1 MRVALAVLS
10 LCTLPLMAQL
20 PAASYAGQEPNERP
34 RIRRQPDLRR
44 SKEAPVVITTTNGIL
59 RRYAGRQFVIQADD
73 FRIVWY
79 RVTDLTTFQNKDG
92 ATADP
97 NSWQL
102 GDHVVVDSTADDK
115 ELFTASAIR
124 FDRPGTPADRAAASR
139 QWDLP
144 ALEPGV
150 TAPPPPQQIEERSR
164 AANETIAEPEPPIQA
179 STTVRPVDAAPDEDD
194 PGRPVLKR
202 GIPAA
207 RKRPAANS
215 EPDPPAAVAV
225 GEAAPAPAAPETP
238 PVPET
243 PEEDPLL
250 AKARAEAAS
259 FANALPNFFCRQTTT
274 RYQTEN
280 PKRGWDPLDVV
291 TADLAYENGKES
303 YKNIQVGGKP
313 AKGSMEEI
321 GGASSTGEFQ
331 TILEEVLTPGRA
343 TFRRAGSD
351 AISGRSAVMFKFEV
365 PRELSRWR
373 IQAASQLYYPA
384 YRGTIWIDRE
394 TARVVRIEMQGRSM
408 PERFSFDTIETA
420 VEYSSVRLAPT
431 HSYLLPVTA
440 ELLSCQR
447 GTRFCSRNRIEFRN
461 YRKFGSESSITFDDK
476 P

>member
-1 MRVALAVLS
+1 MRIVLAVLS
-10 LCTLPLMAQL
+10 LCSLALVAEFPVAL
-20 PAASYAGQEPNERP
+20 YAGQGPDERP
-34 RIRRQPDLRR
+34 RMRRQPDARR
-44 SKEAPVVITTTNGIL
+44 GKQAAPVITITTNGIL
-59 RRYAGRQFVIQADD
+59 RRYAGRQFVIQTDD

-79 RVTDLTTFQNKDG
+79 RVPPETTFQKDG
-92 ATADP
+92 VTADP
-97 NSWQL
+97 KSWQL
-102 GDHVVVDSTADDK
+102 GDHVSVDSTAD
-115 ELFTASAIR
+115 EQGFFVASAIR
-124 FDRPGTPADRAAASR
+124 FDKTGTPADRAFAAR

-150 TAPPPPQQIEERSR
+150 TAPPPPPQVEEQRR
-164 AANETIAEPEPPIQA
+164 AAAENEVEPEPPVQA
-179 STTVRPVDAAPDEDD
+179 ATSVRPADAAPDTDD

-207 RKRPAANS
+207 RKRPATTPD
-215 EPDPPAAVAV
+215 PDPPPTVAVAD
-225 GEAAPAPAAPETP
+225 ATPAPAAPEAP
-238 PVPET
+238 PAPET

-259 FANALPNFFCRQTTT
+259 FANSLPNFFCRQTTT

-313 AKGSMEEI
+313 VKGSMEEI

-331 TILEEVLTPGRA
+331 TILDEILTPGRA
-343 TFRRAGSD
+343 KFRRTGSD
-351 AISGRSAVMFKFEV
+351 TISGRGAVMFQFEV

-373 IQAASQLYYPA
+373 IQAMSQLYYPA
-384 YRGTIWIDRE
+384 YRGTLWIDRE
-394 TARVVRIEMQGRSM
+394 TARVLRIEMQGRSM
-408 PERFSFDTIETA
+408 PKGFSFDTIETA
-420 VEYSSVRLAPT
+420 VEYSSVRLTPT
-431 HSYLLPVTA
+431 LSFVLPVTA

-447 GTRFCSRNRIEFRN
+447 GTSYCSRNRIEFRN